1 MLKKI
6 LQRGIHGYCISV
18 TATVFASLIAGLC
31 GAKHACTPDFIAR
44 VGSEVAAFPLQTL
57 LMSLI
62 GFAFG
67 AGSVLFEIERWSFL
81 SQGAIHLGITAAV
94 WIAVE
99 VICFA
104 PITLPVALISTL
116 SAAVTYAITWLLR
129 YFVWRAQV
137 RRLNEQIHLKNREDS
152 N

>member
-6 LQRGIHGYCISV
+6 LQRGMQGYCISV
-18 TATVFASLIAGLC
+18 TATVFAGLISGLC
-31 GAKHACTPDFIAR
+31 GAKHACMPEFIAR
-44 VGSEVAAFPLQTL
+44 AGSEVTAFPLQTL

-81 SQGAIHLGITAAV
+81 KQGAIHLGITAAV

-99 VICFA
+99 VICFS
-104 PITLPVALISTL
+104 PITLPMALVFTL
-116 SAAVTYAITWLLR
+116 SAAVTYAITWFLR

-137 RRLNEQIHLKNREDS
+137 RRLNEQIHLKNKEDA